1 MDLKS
6 IGLLQFQMNE
16 IRAVI
21 IIQFVVL
28 CFRPAGSESD
38 FRYDFDHP
46 FILTTILR
54 NNFTAAAI
62 TEESTAL
69 PMLRFLP
76 MFGFLVVMFTIL
88 RKVLEKK
95 F

>member
-54 NNFTAAAI
+54 NNFTAI
-62 TEESTAL
+62 DVTEEATAL
-69 PMLRFLP
+69 PMLRFLGGP
-76 MFGFLVVMFTIL
+76 VFADVRFLGGSVYNST
-88 RKVLEKK
+88 
-95 F
+95 

>member
-1 MDLKS
+1 MKFVS
-6 IGLLQFQMNE
+6 RSNY
-16 IRAVI
+16 
-21 IIQFVVL
+21 IQLVVL

-62 TEESTAL
+62 TKEATA
-69 PMLRFLP
+69 LP